1 MQIQP
6 YLFLEGRAEEA
17 IAFYK
22 KALGAEVE
30 MLMRFKDAPPDPN
43 AGAGAAEGCGPMQ
56 ADPEKVMHASLLVGG
71 ARIMCSDGMNSGKPE
86 FKGVSLSL
94 SYPSDAETKKV
105 FDALSDG
112 GTVQQPLIKTFF
124 SSSFGMVADRFGVN
138 WMVITDTGNP
148 PA

>member
-1 MQIQP
+1 
-6 YLFLEGRAEEA
+6 
-17 IAFYK
+17 
-22 KALGAEVE
+22 
-30 MLMRFKDAPPDPN
+30 MLMRFRDAPPDPSQAQD
-43 AGAGAAEGCGPMQ
+43 AGGCAPAPTDM
-56 ADPEKVMHASLLVGG
+56 DKVMHASFLVGG
-71 ARIMCSDGMNSGKPE
+71 QRIMASDGMNSGKPE

-94 SYPSDAETKKV
+94 SYPSDAQTKTV

>member
-1 MQIQP
+1 
-6 YLFLEGRAEEA
+6 
-17 IAFYK
+17 
-22 KALGAEVE
+22 
-30 MLMRFKDAPPDPN
+30 MLRRFKDSPPQP
-43 AGAGAAEGCGPMQ
+43 EGENTMGDCGTMQ

-112 GTVQQPLIKTFF
+112 GTVQQPLTRTFF
-124 SSSFGMVADRFGVN
+124 SSSFGMLADRFGVN